1 MNDWVNYKHVHNV
14 CSMEN
19 STAALNVLSETGK
32 ALEGGSTQSS
42 TAEAVLRAED
52 GRNCRK

>member
-1 MNDWVNYKHVHNV
+1 MSAPWKTA
-14 CSMEN
+14 
-19 STAALNVLSETGK
+19 TAAPNLLSESGK
-32 ALEGGSTQSS
+32 ALEGVSTQSS

>member
-1 MNDWVNYKHVHNV
+1 MYTMSAPWKTA
-14 CSMEN
+14 
-19 STAALNVLSETGK
+19 TAAPNLLSESGK